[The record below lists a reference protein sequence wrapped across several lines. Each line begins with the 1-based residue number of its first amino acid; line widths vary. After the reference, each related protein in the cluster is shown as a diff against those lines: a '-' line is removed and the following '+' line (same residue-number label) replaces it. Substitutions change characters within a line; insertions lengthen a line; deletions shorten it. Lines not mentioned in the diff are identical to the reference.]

1 MKRRSLRIPDVGL
14 GRRGFL
20 ANALAGGLAVVVT
33 RARRGRGDTGGAAG
47 TTDRASG
54 RGRSRGPGQGQTRPA
69 DPWAPLRE
77 EVISPDALGPS
88 GDDLAG

>member
-1 MKRRSLRIPDVGL
+1 MKRRSLRIPDGGF

-20 ANALAGGLAVVVT
+20 AGVLAGGLAVVVT
-33 RARRGRGDTGGAAG
+33 RGRRGRGDAGGDTG
-47 TTDRASG
+47 TSDRASG
-54 RGRSRGPGQGQTRPA
+54 RGQGQTRPA

-88 GDDLAG
+88 GDELAG